1 MRSARPFDKQKY
13 QLHWS
18 IVVLNINEI
27 QNIDYKLEGILSDRL
42 EEKATLQV
50 TDPTL
55 VEDHANRIGRL

>member
-1 MRSARPFDKQKY
+1 M
-13 QLHWS
+13 
-18 IVVLNINEI
+18 LNINEI

-55 VEDHANRIGRL
+55 VEDYANRIGMF